1 MTLTNLLVAVNVLV
15 YLAELATGGAERG
28 SAVQRGILY
37 GPAVVQHGEWWRIV
51 SGAFL
56 HGSIMHIA
64 FNMFALYQVGN
75 LVEQLFG
82 RIRFALLYA
91 IALAGAAAAVLWF
104 NYDQPTLGASGA
116 IFGLFGA
123 LVAVGLRLGK
133 RGRSLIG
140 QVVPVVAINLVFT
153 FAVPGISAAG
163 HIGGLITGFL
173 AGLVLFMIPSQQRER
188 AYAYAYAPSGEPA
201 ADRTASYGGS
211 AAASGAPYANARAP
225 HATDLSEPEPGV
237 VTIEH
242 PPHAAPHEEAAPVA
256 PLETRDPRE

>member
-1 MTLTNLLVAVNVLV
+1 MTLTNLLVAINVAV
-15 YLAELATGGAERG
+15 YLAELATGGDQRG
-28 SAVQRGILY
+28 SVVARGILY
-37 GPAVVQHGEWWRIV
+37 GPAVVQGGQWYRIV
-51 SGAFL
+51 TGAFL
-56 HGSIMHIA
+56 HGSIMHVA

-75 LVEQLFG
+75 LIEQLFG
-82 RIRFALLYA
+82 RVRFALLYA

-104 NYDQPTLGASGA
+104 SYDQPTLGASGA

-133 RGRSLIG
+133 RGRALIG

-163 HIGGLITGFL
+163 HVGGLITGFL

-188 AYAYAYAPSGEPA
+188 AYAFAYAPAPEETNPDA
-201 ADRTASYGGS
+201 APDR
-211 AAASGAPYANARAP
+211 RAP
-225 HATDLSEPEPGV
+225 QPGV

-242 PPHAAPHEEAAPVA
+242 PPHAAPHEDDEPVA

>member
-1 MTLTNLLVAVNVLV
+1 VTLTNLLVAINVLV
-15 YLAELATGGAERG
+15 YLAELATGGAEQG
-28 SAVQRGILY
+28 SVVQRGILY
-37 GPAVVQHGEWWRIV
+37 GPAVLQGGEWWRIIG
-51 SGAFL
+51 GAFL

-82 RIRFALLYA
+82 RVRFALLYA

-188 AYAYAYAPSGEPA
+188 AYAYAF
-201 ADRTASYGGS
+201 
-211 AAASGAPYANARAP
+211 AAAPEEAHP
-225 HATDLSEPEPGV
+225 SEPEPEV

>member
-1 MTLTNLLVAVNVLV
+1 VTLTNLLVAINVLV
-15 YLAELATGGAERG
+15 YLAELATGGADRG
-28 SAVQRGILY
+28 SVVQRGVLY
-37 GPAVVQHGEWWRIV
+37 GPAVVQGGEWWRIV

-56 HGSIMHIA
+56 HGSIMHIG

-75 LVEQLFG
+75 LIEQLFG
-82 RIRFALLYA
+82 RVRFALLYA
-91 IALAGAAAAVLWF
+91 IALAGSAAAVLWF

-163 HIGGLITGFL
+163 HIGGLITGFF
-173 AGLVLFMIPSQQRER
+173 AGLLLFMIPSHQRER
-188 AYAYAYAPSGEPA
+188 AYAYAFAPGDPNA
-201 ADRTASYGGS
+201 ADRD
-211 AAASGAPYANARAP
+211 APYAIATGP

>member
-1 MTLTNLLVAVNVLV
+1 VTLTNLLVAINVAV
-15 YLAELATGGAERG
+15 YLAELATGGDQRG
-28 SAVQRGILY
+28 GVVQRSILY
-37 GPAVVQHGEWWRIV
+37 GPAVVQGGEWWRVV

-56 HGSIMHIA
+56 HGSIPHIA

-75 LVEQLFG
+75 LIEALFG
-82 RIRFALLYA
+82 RVRFALLYT
-91 IALAGAAAAVLWF
+91 IALLGSAAAVLWF
-104 NYDQPTLGASGA
+104 NFEQPTLGASGA

-133 RGRSLIG
+133 RGRALIG

-163 HIGGLITGFL
+163 HVGGLITGFL
-173 AGLVLFMIPSQQRER
+173 AGLVLFMLPSQHRER
-188 AYAYAYAPSGEPA
+188 AYAYAYAPAPQE
-201 ADRTASYGGS
+201 ADPVATYRAE
-211 AAASGAPYANARAP
+211 APRPDEAQ
-225 HATDLSEPEPGV
+225 PEV

-242 PPHAAPHEEAAPVA
+242 PPHAAPHEDDEPVA